1 MNRSK
6 IEWCDHTWNPIT
18 GCLHNC
24 PYCYAKRMV
33 TRFAGDVR
41 LNKMANDDY
50 ITEKGPNGTDIY
62 IMENPLKNETNHT
75 LVYPFGFEPTFHRYR
90 LNALDKL
97 KMGNNIFVGAMTDM
111 FGEWVPDE
119 WIEEIFTECKARP
132 QHNYMFLTKTP
143 ERYCALADAEK
154 LPKNKNFWYGSTITK
169 KGQAMFD
176 GGIHWNTFISIEP
189 LLECLDVGLG
199 SFGCTP
205 WIIIGAETGNN
216 KGKIVPEREWIE
228 NIVETASITQAAV
241 FMKDSLIPI
250 VGEENMRRDLPV
262 GLQKQNKSIS
272 PKLQKKLFNDCVICK
287 RHLKKSEMVT
297 LLARSKRGRTAK
309 SYAFMCNNCFEQH
322 CKMIGCTVPDLY
334 REESEE

>member
-111 FGEWVPDE
+111 FGEWIPDE

-143 ERYCALADAEK
+143 ERYCALADAGK
-154 LPKNKNFWYGSTITK
+154 LPENKNFWYGSTITK
-169 KGQAMFD
+169 KGQAIFD

-189 LLECLDVGLG
+189 VLEYLDLGLG
-199 SFGCTP
+199 SFGCTK
-205 WIIIGAETGNN
+205 WIIIGVETGTN
-216 KGKIVPEREWIE
+216 KGKIVPEKEWID
-228 NIVETASITQAAV
+228 NIIETAEITQIPV
-241 FMKDSLIPI
+241 FMKDSVIPI
-250 VGEENMRRDLPV
+250 VGEENMRRELPE
-262 GLQKQNKSIS
+262 GLKKQGIS
-272 PKLQKKLFNDCVICK
+272 PKLHKKLFDNCSVCK

-297 LLARSKRGRTAK
+297 LLARTKRGNTAK
-309 SYAFMCNNCFEQH
+309 SYAFMCRDCFEKH
-322 CKMIGCTVPDLY
+322 CKMIDCIVPDLF
-334 REESEE
+334 RGESEE